1 MKRPFYNAIHSL
13 FCNPRHFV
21 AALLYRFGGWIP
33 DEMYL
38 RIIYWL
44 NLRKRLNLDHPQTFT
59 EKLQWLKLY
68 YRHPQ
73 LTTLVDKLEVK
84 KIVAE
89 IIGEEYVIPTL
100 GSWSSVEE
108 IEWDKLPNQF
118 VLKTNHDGGNFGIII
133 CKDKSNFE
141 YKKSIK
147 ELEKSMN
154 RNTFALGREWPYKN
168 VKRQIF
174 AEQYIEDKSIGE
186 LLDYKFFCF
195 EGKPRF
201 LYIASG
207 RQGSNENAR
216 FDYYDLEFNH
226 LDILQSGRK
235 NSIVSIPKP
244 SCFNEM
250 ISIAE
255 KLSSVLVNDK
265 KIPHVRVDLYQ
276 IDGKIYFGEY
286 TFFHSGGLAEFYPPK
301 YDSIFG
307 DYIILSD
314 RLTVENK

>member
-118 VLKTNHDGGNFGIII
+118 VLKTNHDGGNFGVVI
-133 CKDKSNFE
+133 CKDKKSFD
-141 YKKSIK
+141 KKKAMKRLNQS
-147 ELEKSMN
+147 LHRSSYL
-154 RNTFALGREWPYKN
+154 LGREWPYKN
-168 VKRQIF
+168 VQRCIF
-174 AEQYIEDKSIGE
+174 AEQYIEDVSVGE
-186 LLDYKFFCF
+186 LVDYKFFCF
-195 EGKPRF
+195 DGVPQY
-201 LYIASG
+201 LYVASG
-207 RQGSNENAR
+207 RQNSK
-216 FDYYDLEFNH
+216 DLVKYDFYDMQFNH
-226 LDILQSGRK
+226 MEIIQPPHKNTDCQIEKPMCFEEMKPIL
-235 NSIVSIPKP
+235 
-244 SCFNEM
+244 
-250 ISIAE
+250 E
-255 KLSSVLVNDK
+255 KLAGILVNGV
-265 KIPHVRVDLYQ
+265 KIPHVRIDLYHVN
-276 IDGKIYFGEY
+276 GKIYFGEY
-286 TFFHSGGLAEFYPPK
+286 TFFHCGGLASLSPNKWNY
-301 YDSIFG
+301 IFG
-307 DYIILSD
+307 DYIILPEKV
-314 RLTVENK
+314 TENN

>member
-1 MKRPFYNAIHSL
+1 MKRPFYNAIRSL

-33 DEMYL
+33 DETYL

-44 NLRKRLNLDHPQTFT
+44 NLKEPLSLDNPKKFT
-59 EKLQWLKLY
+59 EKLQWLKLN

-73 LTTLVDKLEVK
+73 LTSLVDKLEVK
-84 KIVAE
+84 KIVAN

-118 VLKTNHDGGNFGIII
+118 VLKTNHDGGNFGVVI
-133 CKDKSNFE
+133 CKDKKTFD
-141 YKKSIK
+141 KKKAMRRLNQS
-147 ELEKSMN
+147 LHRSSYL
-154 RNTFALGREWPYKN
+154 LGREWPYKHVN
-168 VKRQIF
+168 RCIF
-174 AEQYIEDKSIGE
+174 AEQYIEDVSVGE
-186 LLDYKFFCF
+186 LVDYKFFCF
-195 EGKPRF
+195 EGTPRF

-244 SCFNEM
+244 ICFNEM

-286 TFFHSGGLAEFYPPK
+286 TFFHSGGLAEFYPQK

-307 DYIILSD
+307 DYIILPEKFI
-314 RLTVENK
+314 ENN